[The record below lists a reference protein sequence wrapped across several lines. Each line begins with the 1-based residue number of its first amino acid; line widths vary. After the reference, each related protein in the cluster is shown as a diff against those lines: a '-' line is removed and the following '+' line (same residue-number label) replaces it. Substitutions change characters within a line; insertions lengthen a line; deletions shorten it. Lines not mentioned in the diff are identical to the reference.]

1 LENGPVRQLRRWD
14 LAVLGLQTR
23 QRPTPGFG
31 STDGVLLVA
40 ADGSTD
46 GPLLLVAGGGSI
58 RGVLVEVDGSIGGN
72 LGQWI
77 NLCVP
82 GSPYSA
88 KHTAVSFG

>member
-1 LENGPVRQLRRWD
+1 MRQLRLWD
-14 LAVLGLQTR
+14 SAELGLETR
-23 QRPTPGFG
+23 RKPTPGFG
-31 STDGVLLVA
+31 STDGALLVVVGG
-40 ADGSTD
+40 GSTD
-46 GPLLLVAGGGSI
+46 GVPLVIPGGGSI
-58 RGVLVEVDGSIGGN
+58 LGVLRVQVDGSIGGN